1 MDRRNFLKAASGF
14 ALLAAG
20 TATGVSRIF
29 AGTPLSS
36 SGKEL
41 PGREMTGNNSKMEYR
56 KLGGLDVSGVFADG
70 GLLWRQVRQKRND
83 SSDS

>member
-1 MDRRNFLKAASGF
+1 MKAASGF

-41 PGREMTGNNSKMEYR
+41 PGREMTCNIGKMEYR
-56 KLGGLDVSGVFADG
+56 KLGRLDVSAIGLG
-70 GLLWRQVRQKRND
+70 GCRWWVTMAASTTKAK
-83 SSDS
+83 